1 MYFVAKVSA
10 GKARKST
17 PDSGDPS
24 WPGAKKRTQRGPF
37 RGRDLGLRL
46 KGARNTSP
54 GFSRTGPNVRV
65 QPCMGKRSEE
75 CHRGVRRF
83 RPVKE
88 MRNSTR
94 LHGRGEIWG
103 QTGRFAYFRRELL
116 LLSCALAPL
125 LSACSKPGSERANL
139 GPQEVLVTEVI
150 QRDVP
155 VVREWIGSLD
165 GSVNADIRARV
176 SGYLVSQNY
185 REGTLV
191 HQGDLLFQIDSS
203 TYEAAMEQAKS
214 AVAQSEAN
222 QLQAEQTEKRETQLF
237 EQKVESAQN
246 RDNAVQANVAAKAEV
261 KAQQAA
267 LRQAQLN
274 LQFTKITAPVSGIAG
289 IANPGVGD
297 LVGPSDAQALMTM
310 STVDPIKAYLKI
322 SEQDYLK
329 FARRVE
335 QLRDTGGVAPPAEI
349 ILADGTLYPHQGKFS
364 AVDREVDQQT
374 GTIRLAALFPNPAN
388 ILRPGGFVRV
398 RVTVRQIL
406 GAILVP
412 QRAVNELQ
420 TSYEVAVVGGGNKV
434 EIRSVK
440 VGDTVGTLWVIEEG
454 MRPGERVIV
463 EGAQKVRDGQE
474 VKPMPWTP
482 SAPTKAQ

>member
-1 MYFVAKVSA
+1 VPREKAKFHPVNLHAFLVAFVVLPA
-10 GKARKST
+10 
-17 PDSGDPS
+17 
-24 WPGAKKRTQRGPF
+24 
-37 RGRDLGLRL
+37 
-46 KGARNTSP
+46 
-54 GFSRTGPNVRV
+54 
-65 QPCMGKRSEE
+65 
-75 CHRGVRRF
+75 
-83 RPVKE
+83 
-88 MRNSTR
+88 
-94 LHGRGEIWG
+94 
-103 QTGRFAYFRRELL
+103 LL
-116 LLSCALAPL
+116 LVAMSVFQKLCLGSVIGLIVAGVALGPWVLHIAPHVDRLLNFTELGAILLMFTVGIEMAPKKLWTIRRLVFELGSLQAVITGAFCALAL
-125 LSACSKPGSERANL
+125 LFAGCSKSGSEASSF

-176 SGYLVSQNY
+176 SGYVIAQNY
-185 REGTLV
+185 KEGTVV
-191 HQGDLLFQIDSS
+191 HQGDLLFQIDPS
-203 TYEAAMEQAKS
+203 TYEAAVEQAKS

-222 QLQAEQTEKRETQLF
+222 QLQSEQTEKRETQLF

-274 LQFTKITAPVSGIAG
+274 LDFTKITAPVTGIAG
-289 IANPGVGD
+289 IANPGIGD
-297 LVGPSDAQALMTM
+297 LVGPSDAQPLMTM

-335 QLRDTGGVAPPAEI
+335 QGSPPGEKAPPAEI
-349 ILADGTLYPHQGKFS
+349 ILADGTLYPRQGKFS
-364 AVDREVDQQT
+364 AIDRQVDQQT
-374 GTIRLAALFPNPAN
+374 GTIRLAALFPNPDH

-398 RVTVRQIL
+398 RVTVRNL
-406 GAILVP
+406 TGAFLVP

-420 TSYEVAVVGGGNKV
+420 TSYEVAVVGAENKV

-440 VGDTVGTLWVIEEG
+440 AGDRVGTLWVIEDG
-454 MRPGERVIV
+454 IKPGDRVIV
-463 EGAQKVRDGQE
+463 EGTQKVRDGQL
-474 VKPMPWTP
+474 VKPVPWAP
-482 SAPTKAQ
+482 SAILKAQ

>member
-1 MYFVAKVSA
+1 MRVGVNRSSRKFGRIFGRLPQSKQTVSVCPDLR
-10 GKARKST
+10 GKA
-17 PDSGDPS
+17 
-24 WPGAKKRTQRGPF
+24 
-37 RGRDLGLRL
+37 
-46 KGARNTSP
+46 
-54 GFSRTGPNVRV
+54 
-65 QPCMGKRSEE
+65 
-75 CHRGVRRF
+75 
-83 RPVKE
+83 
-88 MRNSTR
+88 
-94 LHGRGEIWG
+94 
-103 QTGRFAYFRRELL
+103 GRFAYLL
-116 LLSCALAPL
+116 CCILAPL
-125 LSACSKPGSERANL
+125 LAGCSKKGSAEFNL
-139 GPQEVLVTEVI
+139 GPQEVLVADVL
-150 QRDVP
+150 QQDVP

-185 REGTLV
+185 KEGTLV
-191 HQGDLLFQIDSS
+191 HEGDLLFQIDPS
-203 TYEAAMEQAKS
+203 TYEAAVEQAKS
-214 AVAQSEAN
+214 ALAQSEAN

-274 LQFTKITAPVSGIAG
+274 MQFTSITAPVSGIAG
-289 IANPGVGD
+289 IANPGIGD
-297 LVGPSDAQALMTM
+297 LVGPTDAQPLMTM

-335 QLRDTGGVAPPAEI
+335 QARSAGEVAPPVEI
-349 ILADGTLYPHQGKFS
+349 ILADGTLYPQQGKFS

-374 GTIRLAALFPNPAN
+374 GTIRLAALFPNPNN

-398 RVTVRQIL
+398 RVAVRNIP
-406 GAILVP
+406 GALLVP

-420 TSYEVAVVGGGNKV
+420 TSYEVAVVGGENKV

-440 VGDTVGTLWVIEEG
+440 VGERVGALWAIEEG
-454 MRPGERVIV
+454 IKPGDRVIV
-463 EGAQKVRDGQE
+463 EGAQKVRDGQV
-474 VKPMPWTP
+474 VKPVPWTP
-482 SAPTKAQ
+482 SAATQAR

>member
-1 MYFVAKVSA
+1 M
-10 GKARKST
+10 
-17 PDSGDPS
+17 
-24 WPGAKKRTQRGPF
+24 
-37 RGRDLGLRL
+37 
-46 KGARNTSP
+46 
-54 GFSRTGPNVRV
+54 
-65 QPCMGKRSEE
+65 
-75 CHRGVRRF
+75 
-83 RPVKE
+83 
-88 MRNSTR
+88 
-94 LHGRGEIWG
+94 RGEIWNKAS
-103 QTGRFAYFRRELL
+103 RFAYLRFSLQILLLCCTLAL
-116 LLSCALAPL
+116 LLSG
-125 LSACSKPGSERANL
+125 CSKSGSEAPGS

-150 QRDVP
+150 QQDVP

-176 SGYLVSQNY
+176 SGYLVSQSY
-185 REGTLV
+185 KEGTLV
-191 HQGDLLFQIDSS
+191 HKGDPLFQIDSS
-203 TYEAAMEQAKS
+203 TYEAAVEQAKS
-214 AVAQSEAN
+214 ALAQSEAN

-274 LQFTKITAPVSGIAG
+274 LEFTRITAPVSGIAG
-289 IANPGVGD
+289 IANPGIGD
-297 LVGPSDAQALMTM
+297 LVGPSDAQPLMTM

-335 QLRDTGGVAPPAEI
+335 QARRAGEVAPPAEI

-374 GTIRLAALFPNPAN
+374 GTIRLAALFSNPDN

-398 RVTVRQIL
+398 RVAVRNIP
-406 GAILVP
+406 GALLVP

-420 TSYEVAVVGGGNKV
+420 TSYEVAVVGGENKV
-434 EIRSVK
+434 EIRTVK
-440 VGDTVGTLWVIEEG
+440 VGDRVGMLWVIEEG
-454 MRPGERVIV
+454 IKPGDRVIV
-463 EGAQKVRDGQE
+463 EGAQKVLDGQL
-474 VKPMPWTP
+474 VRPMPWTP
-482 SAPTKAQ
+482 SPVTKTQ

>member
-1 MYFVAKVSA
+1 MSLNRSRSRLLWVRETRRLPTTFKD
-10 GKARKST
+10 RE
-17 PDSGDPS
+17 
-24 WPGAKKRTQRGPF
+24 
-37 RGRDLGLRL
+37 RGRRRGRERLVYLLCSVLG
-46 KGARNTSP
+46 
-54 GFSRTGPNVRV
+54 F
-65 QPCMGKRSEE
+65 
-75 CHRGVRRF
+75 F
-83 RPVKE
+83 
-88 MRNSTR
+88 
-94 LHGRGEIWG
+94 
-103 QTGRFAYFRRELL
+103 
-116 LLSCALAPL
+116 LSG
-125 LSACSKPGSERANL
+125 CSKPHSAVSNL
-139 GPQEVLVTEVI
+139 GPQEVLVTDVL
-150 QRDVP
+150 QQDVP

-185 REGTLV
+185 KEGTLV
-191 HQGDLLFQIDSS
+191 HEGDSLFQIDSS
-203 TYEAAMEQAKS
+203 TYEAAVEQAKS
-214 AVAQSEAN
+214 ALAQSEAN

-274 LQFTKITAPVSGIAG
+274 LQFTRITAPVSGIAG
-289 IANPGVGD
+289 IANPGIGD
-297 LVGPSDAQALMTM
+297 LVGPSDAQPLMTM

-335 QLRDTGGVAPPAEI
+335 QARSAGELAPPVEI

-374 GTIRLAALFPNPAN
+374 GTIRLAALFPNPDN

-398 RVTVRQIL
+398 RVTVRNIP
-406 GAILVP
+406 GALLVP

-420 TSYEVAVVGGGNKV
+420 TSYEVAVVGGENKV
-434 EIRSVK
+434 QIRSVK
-440 VGDTVGTLWVIEEG
+440 VGDRVGMLWAIEEG
-454 MRPGERVIV
+454 IRPGDRVIV
-463 EGAQKVRDGQE
+463 EGAQKVRDGQL
-474 VKPMPWTP
+474 VKPMPWTS
-482 SAPTKAQ
+482 SAAAKAR